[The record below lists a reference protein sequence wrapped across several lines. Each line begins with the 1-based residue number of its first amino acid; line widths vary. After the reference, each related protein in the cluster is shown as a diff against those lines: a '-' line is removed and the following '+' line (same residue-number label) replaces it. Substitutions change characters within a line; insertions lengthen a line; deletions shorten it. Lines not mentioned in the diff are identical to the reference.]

1 MLYARVEL
9 IPLRMWMLLILT
21 FVKYMLDSSGRN
33 FWTLM
38 SQFLDVA
45 IIIFQCYDDS
55 ALCG

>member
-1 MLYARVEL
+1 
-9 IPLRMWMLLILT
+9 MLLILT
-21 FVKYMLDSSGRN
+21 FVKFILVSSGRN
-33 FWTLM
+33 FWTPL